1 MPRHRDRYTRR
12 PRTAWAGILLFLAAG
27 SAQAADLGPD
37 NAYYGSNVSSA
48 VYDWAGFYAGA
59 HVGYGAGSAHSSDL
73 GGFVGGVQA
82 GYNMQTGQFV
92 LGLESDIGVADI
104 DRKRGS
110 TSSSI
115 DALGTLRARA
125 GFTFDQFLL
134 YGTGG
139 FGFGQFTYETG
150 GSRDDQ
156 WSAGWVLGIGAEA
169 ALSRKWTAR
178 IEAFHY
184 DLGRSNYL
192 ISGDMIPISVDA
204 TVLRAGVN
212 YRF

>member
-1 MPRHRDRYTRR
+1 MP
-12 PRTAWAGILLFLAAG
+12 LAAT
-27 SAQAADLGPD
+27 AHAADLGPD
-37 NAYYGSNVSSA
+37 NSYYGSNVSSV

-59 HVGYGAGSAHSSDL
+59 HVGFGAGSAHSSDL
-73 GGFVGGVQA
+73 DGFLGGVQA

-92 LGLESDIGVADI
+92 LGLEGDIGVSSI
-104 DRKRGS
+104 DRKHGS

-115 DALGTLRARA
+115 DALGSARARA

-139 FGFGQFTYETG
+139 FGFGQFTYEAE

-169 ALSRKWTAR
+169 ALSRTWTAR

-192 ISGDMIPISVDA
+192 ISGDTIPISVDA
-204 TVLRAGVN
+204 SILRASVN
-212 YRF
+212 HRF